1 MKCNNA
7 LDAVY
12 QMEDTVPLW
21 TRLNLAF
28 HIIVC
33 GSCAARLQTYEEAR
47 SLLRTNFFP
56 PSPDFTVAIMNRI
69 YREAADAETEDEQ
82 IFEIGGFST
91 KGWIIAGMVMLV
103 SLATVFFG
111 QDFVSIARDQGSSF
125 LLPLGLITGMAITGY
140 GALFIGSH
148 LKELSERF
156 KL

>member
-7 LDAVY
+7 LDVVY

-28 HIIVC
+28 HIIFC

-47 SLLRTNFFP
+47 SLLRSDFFP
-56 PSPDFTVAIMNRI
+56 PSPDFTNAIMNRI
-69 YREAADAETEDEQ
+69 YREAAAEETEDERAL
-82 IFEIGGFST
+82 EIGGFST
-91 KGWIIAGMVMLV
+91 KGWIIAGLVMLV

-111 QDFVSIARDQGSSF
+111 KDFVSVARDQGSSF